1 MLHNFERCLEKQ
13 PEYETDNLK
22 VLYYDLEKNYNATY
36 KSYEYNRICTIL
48 SGRKHVTI
56 NGGQQFI
63 YSPTDFI
70 LLPPHSSVEMEIP
83 ENTKAVVY
91 EISDQLIDEVTDRIQ
106 NSLNVDLLS
115 EDKDKIAPHQIQT
128 IDSSLKKI
136 NQIFSENNPDKGFL
150 IELSSKELVYNLL
163 KNNYVAAKYSENL
176 QDPVRYTIHYIQ
188 EHIYSMVS
196 IQEIA
201 NQLNLSLSSLSNRFK
216 KTTGFT
222 PVEYINLVKLKKAR
236 EDLSS
241 KSVTEVC
248 FELGYE
254 NISYF
259 IHLFKKHYGETP
271 KQYSLRI
278 LKQ

>member
-22 VLYYDLEKNYNATY
+22 VLYYDLDKNYTATY

-48 SGRKHVTI
+48 SGKKHVTI
-56 NGGQQFI
+56 NGGQQFV
-63 YSPTDFI
+63 YTPTDFI
-70 LLPPHSSVEMEIP
+70 LLPPNSSVQMEIR

-106 NSLNVDLLS
+106 TGLDIDLLS
-115 EDKDKIAPHQIQT
+115 EDKDQIAPHQIHT
-128 IDSSLKKI
+128 IESSLKKI
-136 NQIFSENNPDKGFL
+136 NQIFTENNPDKGFL

-163 KNNYVAAKYSENL
+163 KNNYVAPKYNENL
-176 QDPVRYTIHYIQ
+176 QDPVRFTIHFIQ
-188 EHIYSMVS
+188 THIHAMVS

-222 PVEYINLVKLKKAR
+222 PVEYMNLVKLKKAR
-236 EDLSS
+236 EELHT

-271 KQYSLRI
+271 KQYSMRI